1 MTIDEIITL
10 KMYLEEIKN
19 IASTKRINKIL
30 VSSERVLTEIVKLV
44 NDLSE
49 DLKLNKYER
58 R

>member
-19 IASTKRINKIL
+19 IAFTKKINKVLI
-30 VSSERVLTEIVKLV
+30 SSERALDEIVKLV
-44 NDLSE
+44 NDLSN